1 MSVHIKPYA
10 YPPIQHDI
18 ETNTST
24 NHSEGGRTREVG
36 LLMQAPYPDTKW
48 QAHPSREHGTDVEI
62 IDFST
67 ETASDTSKRHPRSW
81 GTKRPTIFCLLAGLC
96 PKSIDG
102 ASLAVGR
109 FPAKLG
115 PTTHEM
121 ACLLGGL
128 KIGLPG

>member
-1 MSVHIKPYA
+1 MFLI
-10 YPPIQHDI
+10 
-18 ETNTST
+18 N
-24 NHSEGGRTREVG
+24 EGIMALWPEMYGSAFGR
-36 LLMQAPYPDTKW
+36 
-48 QAHPSREHGTDVEI
+48 
-62 IDFST
+62 FS
-67 ETASDTSKRHPRSW
+67 AKR
-81 GTKRPTIFCLLAGLC
+81 C